1 MQYGVYIDSC
11 AKTPPIYTVVG
22 LYSTINR
29 HKPTTT
35 NQLMDTSVALGILKH
50 KLRDLVNSDRY
61 HTQDLRE
68 LLIKC
73 YATDKT
79 FSPKL
84 HIPADGQWDEL
95 AQPYTWHDVPPHV
108 DPNNIPYWY
117 WTFHR
122 QELQEEAKRYRLQH
136 TGCPTTSGQQTLQC
150 AAAVDIPHKHQ
161 IQGKPTRHTARKNKS
176 TNHALEFRHNLETW
190 ITQNLT
196 KIGTKEIPSGE
207 KRGREDDGQSPI
219 SKKVATGQGDVDP
232 IPSLNPNDGNLGTSS
247 DAQTATQNPG
257 RTITLTLKK
266 KANLKTKLRN
276 DKMMTGRLYQIV
288 TVGPIDNDKLEELI
302 I

>member
-1 MQYGVYIDSC
+1 MLRTKHSHQNSTSQLTDNGTNSHNPTHGTTSHPTSTQTTSHTGTGHSTDKNS
-11 AKTPPIYTVVG
+11 KRKPKDTD
-22 LYSTINR
+22 YSTQDVPLRVDN
-29 HKPTTT
+29 
-35 NQLMDTSVALGILKH
+35 
-50 KLRDLVNSDRY
+50 KLYNVPPQSTY
-61 HTQDLRE
+61 HTN
-68 LLIKC
+68 
-73 YATDKT
+73 T
-79 FSPKL
+79 
-84 HIPADGQWDEL
+84 
-95 AQPYTWHDVPPHV
+95 
-108 DPNNIPYWY
+108 
-117 WTFHR
+117 
-122 QELQEEAKRYRLQH
+122 RYRVNLQ
-136 TGCPTTSGQQTLQC
+136 
-150 AAAVDIPHKHQ
+150 DIPHARTRVQ
-161 IQGKPTRHTARKNKS
+161 I
-176 TNHALEFRHNLETW
+176 ALDHSFEFRHNLETW
-190 ITQNLT
+190 ITG
-196 KIGTKEIPSGE
+196 IGTKEIPSGE